1 MSYPIYVYRK
11 GTHLVPCSL
20 ADEEALMDYAENKQ
34 LTVTLA
40 RTRSSRQH
48 RFFWA
53 LLQKVCHNHDVYR
66 RPEQLL
72 VWLKIRLGYVEEV
85 RLHEDQVWWQTKSI
99 SFNSMGQDEF
109 RKFFDAAVDCIVTE
123 VIPGLDRDD
132 LIREVEVMLGFGLD
146 DLMKEKHNG
155 V

>member
-1 MSYPIYVYRK
+1 VSNQLYVRRK

-20 ADEEALMDYAENKQ
+20 ADEEALMEYAEGKD
-34 LTVTLA
+34 LAVTLH
-40 RTRSSRQH
+40 RPRSNRQH

-53 LLQKVCHNHDVYR
+53 ILQKVCQNHDVYR

-85 RLHEDQVWWQTKSI
+85 QLHGDQVWWQTKSI

-109 RKFFDAAVDCIVTE
+109 RKFFDAAIDCIVAE
-123 VIPGLDRDD
+123 IIPGMDRDD
-132 LIREVEVMLGFGLD
+132 LIGEVEVMLGFGLS
-146 DLMKEKHNG
+146 DLMKEQ
-155 V
+155 